1 MDKSILLVEDEKRMR
16 ILLSDYL
23 KKEGFKYLEASNG
36 IEAIDLFN
44 KEKVDLVVLDIMM
57 PFMDGWELCKAIRKI
72 SDVPI
77 IILTARSEEEDKL
90 LGYDIG
96 ADDYVTKPFSP
107 KVLVAKI
114 KVLLKRSEVYK
125 DNNSTSMDINGLY
138 IDELSHRVTVDGEEI
153 ILSPKEYELLIYL
166 VKNSGIALTR
176 NQILD
181 NVWGIDYYGDTRTVD
196 TNIKRLREKLK
207 DKAYLITTIRGSGYR
222 FEVQK

>member
-1 MDKSILLVEDEKRMR
+1 MDKTILLVEDEKRMR

>member
-1 MDKSILLVEDEKRMR
+1 MNKTILVVEDEKRMR

-36 IEAIDLFN
+36 IEAIDIFN
-44 KEKVDLVVLDIMM
+44 KEKVDLIVLDIMM
-57 PFMDGWELCKAIRKI
+57 PYMDGWEVCRTIRKT
-72 SDVPI
+72 SNVPI
-77 IILTARSEEEDKL
+77 IILTARSEEDDKL

-114 KVLLKRSEVYK
+114 KVLLKRSEPFK
-125 DNNSTSMDINGLY
+125 ENNSSSMDINGLY

-153 ILSPKEYELLIYL
+153 ILSPKEYELLLYL

-222 FEVQK
+222 FEVEK

>member
-1 MDKSILLVEDEKRMR
+1 MDKTILLVEDEKRMR
-16 ILLSDYL
+16 ILIGDYL

-36 IEAIDLFN
+36 IEAIDIFN

-57 PFMDGWELCKAIRKI
+57 PFMDGWEVCKTIRKT

-77 IILTARSEEEDKL
+77 IILTARSEEDDKL
-90 LGYDIG
+90 LGYDLG

-107 KVLVAKI
+107 KILVAKI
-114 KVLLKRSEVYK
+114 KVLLKRSDAFK
-125 DNNSTSMDINGLY
+125 DSNSTGVDINGLY

-153 ILSPKEYELLIYL
+153 ILSPKEYELLLYL

-181 NVWGIDYYGDTRTVD
+181 NVWGTDYYGDTRTVD

>member
-16 ILLSDYL
+16 ILIGDYL
-23 KKEGFKYLEASNG
+23 KKEGFKYFEASNG
-36 IEAIDLFN
+36 IEAIEIFN

-57 PFMDGWELCKAIRKI
+57 PYMDGWEVCKTIRK
-72 SDVPI
+72 SSEVPI
-77 IILTARSEEEDKL
+77 IILTARSEEDDKL
-90 LGYDIG
+90 LGYELG

-107 KVLVAKI
+107 KVLIAKI
-114 KVLLKRSEVYK
+114 KVLLKRFDSFKV
-125 DNNSTSMDINGLY
+125 NNSTSMDINGLL
-138 IDELSHRVTVDGEEI
+138 IDELSRRVTVNGEEV
-153 ILSPKEYELLIYL
+153 ILSPKEYELLLYL

-181 NVWGIDYYGDTRTVD
+181 NVWGVDYYGDTRTVD